1 MLREKSKW
9 IPHKDESTD
18 ARHRGGCSRI
28 SVEGTVMVVE
38 RRGAVIQLN

>member
-1 MLREKSKW
+1 MIREKSKW

-18 ARHRGGCSRI
+18 ARHRDGCSSI
-28 SVEGTVMVVE
+28 SVEATVMVVE